1 MQNGLMRA
9 LGAGS
14 DACNTRVT
22 RTRTRL
28 AIGKC
33 NGREIVNMTI
43 CMTWNATVLCS
54 HYQDGMC
61 ALGAGSRRMRVT
73 RVSRTHWLARAIGNA
88 QSSLLCSLFT
98 AGSTASLRSA
108 L

>member
-61 ALGAGSRRMRVT
+61 ALGAGSNACT
-73 RVSRTHWLARAIGNA
+73 RVSRKRWHRA
-88 QSSLLCSLFT
+88 FVVFF
-98 AGSTASLRSA
+98 
-108 L
+108 